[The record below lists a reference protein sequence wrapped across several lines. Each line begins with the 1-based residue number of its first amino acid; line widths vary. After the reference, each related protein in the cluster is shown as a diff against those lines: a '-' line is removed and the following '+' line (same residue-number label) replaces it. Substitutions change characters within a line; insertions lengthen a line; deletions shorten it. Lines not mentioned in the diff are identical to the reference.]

1 MGEQLLSLLSCCKV
15 KRFPGMDERLLGQQM
30 LDAEDVAS
38 SAHPWDILSVSL
50 FVRMQVRQ
58 PLAVVRQSLTGFLW
72 HLPHVLLQVYT
83 VFLWELLTMLLC
95 APLHSKMR
103 TNLFYFILC
112 LLSVFQ
118 CVSIYRVFFSVVLCY
133 LWTQIVYPA
142 SLDVTFRL
150 NVTSFWQS
158 SGLIC
163 LLYHKFQSRM
173 FSCIGGSDMAYFVLW
188 GITKLMVHKK
198 AFRKYCRRMQ
208 G

>member
-133 LWTQIVYPA
+133 LWTQIVYP
-142 SLDVTFRL
+142 SIFRCDL
-150 NVTSFWQS
+150 QIECHQFLAIERIDLFIVSQVSKQNVFMYRW
-158 SGLIC
+158 
-163 LLYHKFQSRM
+163 K
-173 FSCIGGSDMAYFVLW
+173 
-188 GITKLMVHKK
+188 
-198 AFRKYCRRMQ
+198 
-208 G
+208 